1 MGMGNSVVNTAT
13 AATKGAK
20 ILGVLGGIST
30 GIGIVGAVAGFF
42 GSRRKRKQAKKKRAE
57 ARALIGT
64 QFGALQQAAG
74 AEQAEFAE
82 RRSMLGQAQGL
93 QQTSAVSQYGIG
105 MENLQNQVASTG
117 LAGSGSGQQALMQG
131 QQQFAQQ
138 QLGTVLQNQEQAF
151 NLNMQEASKMRDIQ
165 SAGFQLDQY
174 AAENWI
180 KSAYGQS
187 LLDSLG

>member
-1 MGMGNSVVNTAT
+1 MGD
-13 AATKGAK
+13 KGEK

-30 GIGIVGAVAGFF
+30 GIGIVSAVAGFF
-42 GSRRKRKQAKKKRAE
+42 GSRRKRKQAKKKREE
-57 ARALIGT
+57 AMALINT

-74 AEQAEFAE
+74 DEQAEYAQ
-82 RRSMLGQAQGL
+82 RRNMLSQAQGI
-93 QQTSAVSQYGIG
+93 QQTSAVTQYGIG

-117 LAGSGSGQQALMQG
+117 LAGSGSGQQTLIQG

-138 QLGTVLQNQEQAF
+138 QLGTALQNKEQAF
-151 NLNMQEASKMRDIQ
+151 NLNMQEAAKMRDIQ

-174 AAENWI
+174 AAEKGI

>member
-1 MGMGNSVVNTAT
+1 MSGFEDG
-13 AATKGAK
+13 TKGAK

-42 GSRRKRKQAKKKRAE
+42 GSRRKRREARKKRKE
-57 ARALIGT
+57 AKALIGT

-82 RRSMLGQAQGL
+82 RRGMLGQAQGL

-138 QLGTVLQNQEQAF
+138 QLGTALQNQEQAF

-174 AAENWI
+174 AAEKGI